1 MKSQSNHRIQEA
13 KKILNGFTL
22 TARRYWLAVL
32 IQNGALL
39 AVEAGYLVTYW
50 EGLK

>member
-1 MKSQSNHRIQEA
+1 MKSQRIEGA
-13 KKILNGFTL
+13 KKILNEFAP
-22 TARRYWLAVL
+22 TARHYWLAVL